1 MPLEQFLPLQ
11 AYAFFV
17 IFTRLAG
24 TVMLL
29 PGFGEAFAPAR
40 VRLLF
45 AILLTIVAAPMLE
58 ASIPPEPKSLIS
70 LFVLLAGELLIGVY
84 IGLISRIMLL
94 TLDTAGRFISNSV
107 GMANA
112 QIFNPSI
119 ANQASIPGL
128 LLTTMGIMILFAT
141 NMHHTLI
148 LAVIDSYTL
157 FPVGNALPSGDSALV
172 IARMVGDSFRLA
184 LQLSAPFIVLSLIFF
199 MGLGILARLMPQL
212 QIFFVGLPIQLAGGM
227 FLFAA
232 SFSGLFTLFLGYY
245 AEGLNAY
252 LSAGR

>member
-11 AYAFFV
+11 VYAFLI

-29 PGFGEAFAPAR
+29 PGFGEAFAPTR

-45 AILLTIVAAPMLE
+45 ALLLTLVAAPTLG
-58 ASIPPEPKSLIS
+58 AAVPPEPKSLIG
-70 LFVLLAGELLIGVY
+70 LLVLLGGELVVGVY
-84 IGLISRIMLL
+84 LGLISRIMLL
-94 TLDTAGRFISNSV
+94 TLDTAGRFISTSV

-128 LLTTMGIMILFAT
+128 LLTTMGIMVLFAT
-141 NMHHTLI
+141 NLHHTLI

-157 FPVGNALPSGDSALV
+157 FPIGNPIPSGDAALV
-172 IARMVGDSFRLA
+172 ISRMVGDSFKFA
-184 LQLSAPFIVLSLIFF
+184 LQLSAPFIVLSLVFF

-212 QIFFVGLPIQLAGGM
+212 QIFFVTLPIQLAGGM
-227 FLFAA
+227 YLFAIT
-232 SFSGLFTLFLGYY
+232 FSGLFTLFLEYY
-245 AEGLNAY
+245 ATGLNAY
-252 LSAGR
+252 LSVE

>member
-11 AYAFFV
+11 AYAFIV

-24 TVMLL
+24 TVMLM

-45 AILLTIVAAPMLE
+45 ALLLTILTAPMLE
-58 ASIPPEPKSLIS
+58 TFIPPEPKSLIAM
-70 LFVLLAGELLIGVY
+70 FALLAGELLVGVY

-94 TLDTAGRFISNSV
+94 TLDTAGRFISTSI

-112 QIFNPSI
+112 QVFNPSI

-128 LLTTMGIMILFAT
+128 LLTTMGIMVLFAT

-157 FPVGNALPSGDSALV
+157 FPVGDPMPSGDAALV
-172 IARMVGDSFRLA
+172 ISRMVGDSFRLA
-184 LQLSAPFIVLSLIFF
+184 LQLSAPFIVLSLVFF

-212 QIFFVGLPIQLAGGM
+212 QIFFVGMPIQLAGGM

-232 SFSGLFTLFLGYY
+232 SFSGLFTIFLGYY

-252 LSAGR
+252 LSQGQ

>member
-11 AYAFFV
+11 AYAFLV

-29 PGFGEAFAPAR
+29 PGFGEAFAPER

-45 AILLTIVAAPMLE
+45 ALLLTIVVAPMIE
-58 ASIPPEPKSLIS
+58 PMVPPEPANVFG
-70 LFVLLAGELLIGVY
+70 LFVLLAGELLVGVY
-84 IGLISRIMLL
+84 LGIISRVMLL
-94 TLDTAGRFISNSV
+94 TLDTAGRFISTSI

-128 LLTTMGIMILFAT
+128 MLTTMGIMVLFAT
-141 NMHHTLI
+141 NMHHFLI

-157 FPVGNALPSGDSALV
+157 FPIGNPMPSGDAALV
-172 IARMVGDSFRLA
+172 MSRMVGDSFRLA
-184 LQLSAPFIVLSLIFF
+184 LQLSAPFVVLSLVFF

-232 SFSGLFTLFLGYY
+232 SFTGLFTLFLEYY
-245 AEGLNAY
+245 AEGINAY
-252 LSAGR
+252 ISAG